1 MCVLPI
7 YTSHASANGVE
18 KCWVE
23 ICSSLRT
30 VCVGSRLSNSSS
42 FSTIPVGVSGSIIE
56 RSASIV
62 PTSIATKLSRC
73 VQVPSAELLPYAAV
87 IASVARLLG
96 SRSEERRVGKECVS
110 TCRTRWSPDPEK
122 QKYTEDTYETHDH
135 MKQQTN

>member
-73 VQVPSAELLPYAAV
+73 VQVPSA
-87 IASVARLLG
+87 
-96 SRSEERRVGKECVS
+96 RSEEHTSELQSLMRISYAVFCLKKK
-110 TCRTRWSPDPEK
+110 K
-122 QKYTEDTYETHDH
+122 QRNYNDDISRHHKLR
-135 MKQQTN
+135 